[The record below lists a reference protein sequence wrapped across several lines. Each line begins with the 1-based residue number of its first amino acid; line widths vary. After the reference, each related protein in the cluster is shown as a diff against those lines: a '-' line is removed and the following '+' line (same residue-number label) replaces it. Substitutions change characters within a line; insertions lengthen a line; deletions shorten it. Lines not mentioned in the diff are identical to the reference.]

1 MSVTIEI
8 DDETAAEIDRKA
20 KATGQSRAGVVEQA
34 MRTHSASSEKK
45 ELPRSRPLP
54 NGQTLAE
61 AMGDFVGCFSNEAM
75 QSEDISKSFGEYLD
89 EKHRTGHL

>member
-61 AMGDFVGCFSNEAM
+61 AMGDFVGCFSNEA
-75 QSEDISKSFGEYLD
+75 YL
-89 EKHRTGHL
+89 RTLESGAGQVMGQPEHFQ